1 MNPQETQIRIHRCD
15 GTFIPAK
22 AIPFPCMI
30 PKSVYSSPTSAV
42 LRMLFTWYNTKG
54 ELVAE
59 CWAQDF
65 QAVEIVA

>member
-1 MNPQETQIRIHRCD
+1 MISQETQIRIHRCD
-15 GTFIPAK
+15 GTFIPAT
-22 AIPFPCMI
+22 ALPHPGMI
-30 PKSVYSSPTSAV
+30 PQIVYSSPTSAV
-42 LRMLFTWYNTKG
+42 LRTLFTWYNTKG